1 MGRADTHTPDA
12 PLAIGDRLL
21 DRYRVAQR
29 LEVGGHSV
37 VYRGDDE
44 RLSRPVCIKVF
55 HRLRDAEGTIY
66 RATYDHFVQ
75 EAFALSKLTHPN
87 TLRIYDFG
95 YMDEDTG
102 QGGGPPFQ
110 ISEFMNG
117 GTLFARVRNEG
128 PMPLDEASKVITA
141 LCGALAE
148 AHQFGIIHRDIKP
161 KNILFGTAGPNR
173 VPKLADFGIA
183 KAGPAEAGGL
193 TDNRA
198 DDTQVV
204 AGRPLLMYSRRWA
217 APEQMAAQPV
227 SARTDIYSLALIIA
241 FMLGGKYVFSSN
253 DPVEAYRQRTQSDA
267 LLHDA
272 LAGANVPGET
282 VAILRSALSF
292 DADHRPADIG
302 TLAKQL
308 ANAMGPSPTPR
319 PQQVAPPPTPNLA
332 PVPAREPKLSVA
344 DPPRRLQVGPG
355 PQNIGDRTGHFV
367 PAPFGVVDVTEP
379 KSASRARLSLIP
391 QGQTFVLNVK
401 GLNCFVALAGG
412 RPARA
417 VSLRKSGGVELVAPN
432 RKTLGQATVLFGKP
446 AAGHRVFKVGDQT
459 VAVGVSEC
467 PEIVVVDFGSGADCL
482 FVYVP
487 RQATAAVMGA
497 APHKGNPS

>member
-66 RATYDHFVQ
+66 RTTYDHFVQ

-95 YMDEDTG
+95 YMDEE
-102 QGGGPPFQ
+102 GPPFQ

-128 PMPLDEASKVITA
+128 PMVHEDAYKVIVA

-148 AHQFGIIHRDIKP
+148 AHELGIIHRDIKP

-173 VPKLADFGIA
+173 IPKLADFGIA
-183 KAGPAEAGGL
+183 KSVPAEAGGL
-193 TDNRA
+193 HNRA
-198 DDTQVV
+198 EDTQVV

-227 SARTDIYSLALIIA
+227 SPRTDIYSLALIIA
-241 FMLGGKYVFSSN
+241 FMLSGKYVFSSN
-253 DPVEAYRQRTQSDA
+253 DPVEAYRQRTKSDT
-267 LLHDA
+267 LLHEA
-272 LAGANVPGET
+272 LADADVPSEA
-282 VAILRSALSF
+282 VAVLRRALSF
-292 DADHRPADIG
+292 DAAERPADIAM
-302 TLAKQL
+302 LAKSL
-308 ANAMGPSPTPR
+308 AEVLGPAPTPR
-319 PQQVAPPPTPNLA
+319 PQKASAPVLA
-332 PVPAREPKLSVA
+332 TVPAREEKSQPPSG
-344 DPPRRLQVGPG
+344 PPRRLQVGPV
-355 PQNIGDRTGHFV
+355 PQAIGDRNGHFV
-367 PAPFGVVDVTEP
+367 PAPFGIVDVTEP
-379 KSASRARLSLIP
+379 TSGARARLTLIP
-391 QGQTFVLNVK
+391 QGNGFVVNVK
-401 GLNCFVALAGG
+401 GLNCFVAREGG
-412 RPARA
+412 RPTRA
-417 VSLRKSGGVELVAPN
+417 VSLRRGGGFDMVAPN
-432 RKTLGQATVLFGKP
+432 RKHLAHATMLFGKP
-446 AAGHRVFKVGDQT
+446 AAGHRVFEVGDHA

-467 PEIVVVDFGSGADCL
+467 PEIVALDFGDGADCL
-482 FVYVP
+482 FVYIP
-487 RQATAAVMGA
+487 RPAQSVASNA
-497 APHKGNPS
+497 APHKGNPT